1 MYIKPNDDEKI
12 VEAMKEILSKNSKY
26 GCTMVHLKLRQKGIL
41 INHKKTERIYN
52 EQGFQLRSSRR
63 RKKIAAEERV
73 PVELPDE
80 PTKLWAMDFISD
92 SISGNRKLKILTV
105 IDPVTT

>member
-1 MYIKPNDDEKI
+1 MKKTVVTHLIQRFGVSVRRACRIALLSRNVYQYTQKPNDDEKI

-41 INHKKTERIYN
+41 INHKRTEQIYK

-63 RKKIAAEERV
+63 RKSASRA
-73 PVELPDE
+73 
-80 PTKLWAMDFISD
+80 S
-92 SISGNRKLKILTV
+92 
-105 IDPVTT
+105 